1 MHPLSSLQHV
11 STMLRRLARTA
22 ILPAALVLVAA
33 SAQAQTVYV
42 DGSNP
47 AASDLNIGTELQPFK
62 TINGAMGPNKGAAV
76 TILVKPGVYREQVS
90 LPTSGA
96 LGFPFVF
103 RATAPGVIID
113 GSDDFSTAVQWGA
126 TAGGEFLAASVNW
139 TTTQVLIDGVRLTPS
154 TAAPGSLPANSFRY
168 VAGQGLYVDFNG
180 INPGT
185 HLVQVSHRSFG
196 FTMSTKSFVTIDG
209 FEITRTQ
216 DRGIN
221 IFGSNDLVIANNKV
235 TFANSY
241 GIQAVGS
248 QNLVIEGNLVTDSN
262 FHGIGLTAG
271 GTGGT
276 IPTTG
281 CIVRNNECARN
292 AHPTIRQANGIFV
305 SGSSSNTMYNNR
317 LHHNQDTGMHFALAS
332 NNCLSYNNLSYANGD
347 HGYDH
352 LQSTNTIHV
361 HDVAFGNFIDGFSFE
376 GDSPGGQV
384 FNCISVD
391 NGLTQ
396 NGSDLWVDTNSSVG
410 FASNNNLLWNST
422 PQPPA
427 KMGLIAYALLSD
439 FTLATGRDAN
449 SRQANPLFVNAAN
462 GDFHLSAAS
471 PAIDAATSN
480 APSWPALDASGGVR
494 LDDASILDGGS
505 GPVTFADMGAFE
517 FVPPADR
524 APVVVSPAKV
534 IIARGGFVTFTV
546 TASDPDGDPI
556 TSLTMSYAKLPKNA
570 APPTFV
576 VSADKTS
583 GTFTWQTPN
592 ANGTSNFTFTAR
604 NAMTGTSITGVQL
617 KKTVRAP
624 FGPVA
629 AQGEFFDEVALSA
642 GFPMP
647 SAGAVDFA
655 LTLPSDENV
664 DWGIYDA
671 QGRRVWSETL
681 SANAGYVRLRWS
693 GVDMS
698 GRRAA
703 TGIYFARVRVGE
715 TEFVRRVVRF

>member
-1 MHPLSSLQHV
+1 
-11 STMLRRLARTA
+11 
-22 ILPAALVLVAA
+22 
-33 SAQAQTVYV
+33 
-42 DGSNP
+42 
-47 AASDLNIGTELQPFK
+47 
-62 TINGAMGPNKGAAV
+62 MGPNKGAAV

-139 TTTQVLIDGVRLTPS
+139 TTTQVLIDGARLTPS

-168 VAGQGLYVDFNG
+168 VAGQGLYVDFG
-180 INPGT
+180 GVNPGT
-185 HLVQVSHRSFG
+185 HQVQVSHRNYG
-196 FTMSTKSFVTIDG
+196 FTLSTKSFVTIDG

-221 IFGSNDLVIANNKV
+221 IFSCTDLVIANNKV

-262 FHGIGLTAG
+262 FHGIGLTSGTTAG
-271 GTGGT
+271 
-276 IPTTG
+276 TTG
-281 CIVRNNECARN
+281 CTVRNNESARN
-292 AHPTIRQANGIFV
+292 AHPTVRQANGIYL
-305 SGSSSNTMYNNR
+305 SGASNNTIYNNR
-317 LHHNQDTGMHFALAS
+317 LHHNQDSGMHYALAS
-332 NNCLSYNNLSYANGD
+332 NDNVSYNNISFANGD
-347 HGYDH
+347 HGFDH
-352 LQSTNTIHV
+352 LSSINAAHV
-361 HDVAFGNFIDGFSFE
+361 HDVAYGNFIDGFSFE
-376 GDSPGGQV
+376 GNAPGGKV

-396 NGSDLWVDTNSSVG
+396 NGSDLWVDAASSVG
-410 FASNNNLLWNST
+410 FTSDNNLLWNST
-422 PQPPA
+422 AQPPA
-427 KMGLIAYALLSD
+427 KMGLTAYALVSD
-439 FTLATGRDAN
+439 FALATGNDVH

-462 GDFHLSAAS
+462 ADFHLSLGS

-480 APSWPALDASGGVR
+480 APFWPALDASGAVR
-494 LDDASILDGGS
+494 LDDASVADGGS

-517 FVPPADR
+517 YIPTITVGR
-524 APVVVSPAKV
+524 APVVVSPTAKIV
-534 IIARGGFVTFTV
+534 VVQQALVTFTV

-556 TSLTMSYAKLPKNA
+556 TSLTMTYGKLPKNA
-570 APPTFV
+570 TPPTFV

-583 GTFTWQTPN
+583 GTFTWLTPKQNGN
-592 ANGTSNFTFTAR
+592 ATFTFIAR
-604 NAMTGTSITGVQL
+604 NDLADTSTTQVQI
-617 KKTVRAP
+617 KKSVKAP
-624 FGPVA
+624 IGPFATASEYV
-629 AQGEFFDEVALSA
+629 DELALSS

-647 SAGAVDFA
+647 SAGDVEFA
-655 LTLPSDENV
+655 LSLPNDENV
-664 DWGIYDA
+664 DWGIFDA
-671 QGRRVWSETL
+671 QGRRVWSETRMA
-681 SANAGYVRLRWS
+681 SAGQVRLRWS
-693 GVDMS
+693 GLDMS